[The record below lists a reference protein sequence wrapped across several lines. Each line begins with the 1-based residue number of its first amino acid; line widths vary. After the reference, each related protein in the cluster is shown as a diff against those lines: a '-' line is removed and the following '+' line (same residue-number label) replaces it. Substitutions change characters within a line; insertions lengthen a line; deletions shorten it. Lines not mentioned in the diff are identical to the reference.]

1 MLYLYTGVPGSG
13 KTLSVVAKLA
23 KNKDFRDRPLY
34 VDGIPDLDNDKIP
47 HLPIPDGET
56 VQSWPD
62 WAPPGAIIVVDEC
75 QRHFRPRPRACSQLL
90 VIILNKK
97 KSRCKRKVLTQ
108 P

>member
-23 KNKDFRDRPLY
+23 KNKDFLDRPLY

-75 QRHFRPRPRACSQLL
+75 QRHFRPRPRAS
-90 VIILNKK
+90 
-97 KSRCKRKVLTQ
+97 
-108 P
+108 